1 MQLTAEEK
9 FNQAVAWVTQEIKKQ
24 SLVDPEEFVRFEFKS
39 YSDGTIPSIDD
50 QKLAI
55 KALINAVALEI
66 TENIYPYSPF
76 IRSAVASIGS
86 LEPHGYALK
95 ILLPNFEIIRGQP
108 YRIHEF
114 IKEKNKVNDKEFENT
129 SSSSLKPTAQKI
141 NSIEWVDNFRWQGDT
156 FVFGDYGKVNFS
168 SDARKALFR
177 TLTDAK
183 GDWVSVGKLKGH
195 KDTNYTRATIKQI
208 EDRLEPKLKKHIS
221 IPSTQDDDAGKK
233 PLQGA
238 YRIKFDPNPK

>member
-9 FNQAVAWVTQEIKKQ
+9 FNQAIAWVTQEIKKQ
-24 SLVDPEEFVRFEFKS
+24 SLADPEDFVRFEFKS

-55 KALINAVALEI
+55 KALINAAALKI
-66 TENIYPYSPF
+66 AENISPYPPF
-76 IRSAVASIGS
+76 IRSAVESIGP
-86 LEPHGYALK
+86 LEPKGYYLK

-108 YRIHEF
+108 YRIHEL
-114 IKEKNKVNDKEFENT
+114 IKENKAKVDKLEDTSPTLLSPSVKIVKN
-129 SSSSLKPTAQKI
+129 
-141 NSIEWVDNFRWQGDT
+141 IEWVDNFRWQGDT
-156 FVFGDYGKVNFS
+156 FVFGDYGKVIFS
-168 SDARKALFR
+168 SDDRKALFR

-183 GDWVSVGKLKGH
+183 GDWVSISKLKGN

-221 IPSTQDDDAGKK
+221 IPSTQDDDAGEK

-238 YRIKFDPNPK
+238 YRIRFIPNSK